1 MMRLYCLQSGN
12 SLLRTLPLLQC
23 RMKVRVITSLATH
36 ALFATNML
44 IRPSKQQLADFGE
57 PDFVIYNAGACA
69 ANKVR
74 RLLHFTC
81 QGVMI

>member
-1 MMRLYCLQSGN
+1 VRHLLLLLL
-12 SLLRTLPLLQC
+12 LLRRQC

-44 IRPSKQQLADFGE
+44 ITPSHQQLADYGE

-69 ANKVR
+69 ANEVR
-74 RLLHFTC
+74 RT
-81 QGVMI
+81 